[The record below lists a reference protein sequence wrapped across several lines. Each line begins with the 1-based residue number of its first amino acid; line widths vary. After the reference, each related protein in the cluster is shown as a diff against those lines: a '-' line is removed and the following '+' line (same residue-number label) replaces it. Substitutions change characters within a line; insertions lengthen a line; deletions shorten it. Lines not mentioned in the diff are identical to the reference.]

1 MTRLLIAT
9 VLTTATLSI
18 NAAAQSGDVFYRN
31 GQQCQRASS
40 GAIICRNPGDYWS
53 PGRVVGESRGYPSE
67 GVFYR
72 RNGDVCQRASS
83 GAIVCRDPRDRW
95 SNGYAPG
102 QRY

>member
-18 NAAAQSGDVFYRN
+18 NASAQPGEVFYRN
-31 GQQCQRASS
+31 GQQCDRASS
-40 GAIICRNPGDYWS
+40 GYIVCRNPGDYWS
-53 PGRVVGESRGYPSE
+53 PGRVVGGSGGYASG

-95 SNGYAPG
+95 SNGYELRR
-102 QRY
+102 RY